1 MIKPVISV
9 ERLGKAY
16 FLGRAADKHATFR
29 DAIVGV
35 AKGAVRGLRQ
45 RVSSAGG
52 SADAYWAVRN
62 ANFEVNRGE
71 VLGLVGR
78 NGAGKSTLLKMLSR
92 ITEPTE
98 GRAVIRGRVASLL
111 EVGTGFHPELTGR
124 ENIFLNGA
132 ILGMKRTEIVRKFDE
147 IVAFSEVEQFLD
159 TPVKRY
165 SSGMYVRLAFA
176 VAAHLDPEVLIVDE
190 VLAVGDANFQKKC
203 LGKMGDVMRQ
213 GRTVLF
219 VSHNMDAVT
228 NLCTHV
234 VLVNKGKVSERMDAE
249 EGVKQYLSLTNEGQD
264 VPLAEKPRTQYR
276 QRPPVFTGIKI
287 HTDSG
292 HDRVLL
298 AGGRVRFDIDVSDCE
313 DVKAATVGLAVADAR
328 GKRIALFH
336 SLYHSGLW
344 IRGGKAGR
352 LTLDVPSLPL
362 TPGTYYVELVMADDR
377 GFIDR
382 VERADKIEVV
392 FDDLLG
398 TGKIPSGN
406 QSVVVLPGQWDL
418 GQGVGR
424 AAEGDIPGEAGGVKA
439 PHAGDEAA
447 KGLVVAV

>member
-1 MIKPVISV
+1 
-9 ERLGKAY
+9 Y
-16 FLGRAADKHATFR
+16 FLGRKVDKYATFR
-29 DAIVGV
+29 DALVGV
-35 AKGAVRGLRQ
+35 ATGAVTNLR
-45 RVSSAGG
+45 RRLGDAGK
-52 SADAYWAVRN
+52 ADDAYWAVRN
-62 ANFEVNRGE
+62 ATFDVNRGE

-124 ENIFLNGA
+124 ENIYLNGA
-132 ILGMKRTEIVRKFDE
+132 ILGMKSTEISRKFDE

-190 VLAVGDANFQKKC
+190 VLAVGDATFQKKC

-228 NLCTHV
+228 SLCTHV
-234 VLVNKGKVSERMDAE
+234 VLVNKGKASGRLLPEDGIR
-249 EGVKQYLSLTNEGQD
+249 QYLALTNEGMD
-264 VPLAEKPRTQYR
+264 LPLAAKPRTQLKP
-276 QRPPVFTGIKI
+276 RPAVFTGLEID
-287 HTDSG
+287 TDTG
-292 HDRVLL
+292 HDRVLEV
-298 AGGRVRFDIDVSDCE
+298 GGRVRFDIELSDCD
-313 DVKAATVGLAVADAR
+313 DVKAATVGLAVVDQR
-328 GKRIALFH
+328 GKRLALFH
-336 SLYHSGLW
+336 SLYHGGTW
-344 IRGGKAGR
+344 VRGTKRGR
-352 LTLDVPSLPL
+352 MTLEVPSLPL

-377 GFIDR
+377 GYIER
-382 VERADKIEVV
+382 VERADKLEVV
-392 FDDLLG
+392 FTDLLG

-406 QSVVVLPGQWDL
+406 QSVMVLPAEWEL
-418 GQGVGR
+418 GTGVDR
-424 AAEGDIPGEAGGVKA
+424 AAASDIPGEVGGVGSTNA
-439 PHAGDEAA
+439 MAEA
-447 KGLVVAV
+447 V